1 MAISIKDPATDALA
15 RRLAAVTGEKITD
28 AVCGALEQRLAR
40 EERRRG
46 RAGRL
51 DRIQAIVERY
61 NRQPVVDPREPDE
74 IIGYDE
80 RGLP

>member
-1 MAISIKDPATDALA
+1 MAISIKDPETDALA

-28 AVCGALEQRLAR
+28 AVRGALEQRLAR
-40 EERRRG
+40 EERRRD
-46 RAGRL
+46 RVGRL
-51 DRIQAIVERY
+51 DRVQAIVERY

-74 IIGYDE
+74 IIGYDQ